1 MFAIGLRQIFSF
13 RRILPPT
20 LCCSPKQHDSQDA
33 HCNRSQPARNTSI
46 TFFGRLSQQPFT
58 RQRYLQIRTSRP
70 QFPRHKAGDF
80 RIELF
85 PLHSPLLGESL
96 LVSFPP
102 LSNMFKFSGSSY
114 LSSAL
119 DKARIRCQLEYLSSD
134 TRSPNISVLP
144 PLLTKRVI
152 ETINQQCTHL
162 RPEANPVQHP
172 PRHKVRVRFL

>member
-1 MFAIGLRQIFSF
+1 MFQDGSDSGLNQFLGSFPHPFRGQLAYVPEFASLCMISRTFHSLFKVLFIFPSRYLFAIGLRQIFSF

-119 DKARIRCQLEYLSSD
+119 E
-134 TRSPNISVLP
+134 
-144 PLLTKRVI
+144 
-152 ETINQQCTHL
+152 
-162 RPEANPVQHP
+162 
-172 PRHKVRVRFL
+172 